1 MYKSAHMHT
10 HTPNTCVCVHA
21 RMLTDTWVWTD
32 ITDAHTDSSLPWTS
46 VVISSSCVM
55 EKKSLIFPMAN
66 FNSTWEVELVP
77 PEPAPPGWLRSSW
90 QKQDTPKE
98 TVALSHKSGLGLQGE
113 GLWHLPVLDYMG
125 PTPQCCSHQCGFLY
139 YFMEWQRRQ

>member
-10 HTPNTCVCVHA
+10 HTPNTCVCVRACSQTPECEQTLQTHTQTP
-21 RMLTDTWVWTD
+21 LFPEHQLWFLQVVW
-32 ITDAHTDSSLPWTS
+32 W
-46 VVISSSCVM
+46 
-55 EKKSLIFPMAN
+55 KKKVWFFPMAN

-90 QKQDTPKE
+90 QKQDTPTE
-98 TVALSHKSGLGLQGE
+98 TVALSHKSELGLQGE

-125 PTPQCCSHQCGFLY
+125 LTPQCCSHQCGFLY
-139 YFMEWQRRQ
+139 YFMGWQRRQ